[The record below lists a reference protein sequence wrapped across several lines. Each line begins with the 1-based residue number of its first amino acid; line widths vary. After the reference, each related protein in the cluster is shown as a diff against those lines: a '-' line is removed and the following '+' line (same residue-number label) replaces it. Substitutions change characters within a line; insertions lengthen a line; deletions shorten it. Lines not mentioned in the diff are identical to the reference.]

1 MANVNEQM
9 QHDLREVLDEAH
21 SGAMT
26 SAAFRDAL
34 ESIYRRHLG
43 EDAELPGN
51 IEARREA
58 SELYDDRLGTIE
70 RHHQLERV
78 GRALGLE
85 PEPGGASSRR
95 H

>member
-9 QHDLREVLDEAH
+9 QHDLREILGKAQA
-21 SGAMT
+21 GAIT

-43 EDAELPGN
+43 EDADLPGN

-58 SELYDDRLGTIE
+58 GELYDDRIGTIE

-85 PEPGGASSRR
+85 PEPGGAASRR
-95 H
+95 R